1 MTKRKHLIMTLLS
14 LACAEQADA
23 RDRPLAAPTP
33 PFDVATFFLG
43 KTEGEG
49 RLKVVMR
56 KTKTVRVH
64 GSGSVDASGNVTL
77 NQTVETAGKPSTTRT
92 WIIAAIGNNRY
103 GGSLTGTISP
113 IRGVVSGNCLHLW
126 LKMKGGLKAEQWLY
140 LQPGGRVALNRMII
154 RKMGIHVATLEET
167 IRKVD

>member
-49 RLKVVMR
+49 RLKVVTASPLSTPSRM
-56 KTKTVRVH
+56 
-64 GSGSVDASGNVTL
+64 GSDGVTC
-77 NQTVETAGKPSTTRT
+77 VVS
-92 WIIAAIGNNRY
+92 
-103 GGSLTGTISP
+103 SLTLCGWV
-113 IRGVVSGNCLHLW
+113 G
-126 LKMKGGLKAEQWLY
+126 
-140 LQPGGRVALNRMII
+140 
-154 RKMGIHVATLEET
+154 
-167 IRKVD
+167 